1 MEQATINCGGKEV
14 PHNTAPWRVATNRHT
29 NTDGTPWGWIDGAPG
44 NVCWSNKNSKFN
56 RDKASHAVA
65 EHNRWLEEQKPIE
78 LRIIEAAE
86 RADAARRKADA
97 ARQEADKCAAALD
110 VALGEV
116 MRLEARREETSNAAL
131 TGAAIGD

>member
-1 MEQATINCGGKEV
+1 MNTRSGEATGNDLLSWACG
-14 PHNTAPWRVATNRHT
+14 
-29 NTDGTPWGWIDGAPG
+29 
-44 NVCWSNKNSKFN
+44 
-56 RDKASHAVA
+56 
-65 EHNRWLEEQKPIE
+65 RWLEEQKPIE

-116 MRLEARREETSNAAL
+116 MRLEARREETSNAR
-131 TGAAIGD
+131 GKPRRQAAA